1 VRVWG
6 RAAQTQETG
15 QSISLLSLINRGVRL
30 MVMKRHGSPAVIV
43 TDGLKSYPAAMRE
56 LGNLECREMGRW
68 LNNRVENSNLPF

>member
-1 VRVWG
+1 MRVWG